1 MADAQRGVDLK
12 DEDEV
17 KDYLERL
24 GVEYRFGCYYE
35 KDGKGKNS
43 YKHVTNK
50 MSFKN
55 SFVQF
60 LYLKQY

>member
-1 MADAQRGVDLK
+1 MAQRDVDLK

-35 KDGKGKNS
+35 KNGKGIYNS
-43 YKHVTNK
+43 P
-50 MSFKN
+50 
-55 SFVQF
+55 
-60 LYLKQY
+60 